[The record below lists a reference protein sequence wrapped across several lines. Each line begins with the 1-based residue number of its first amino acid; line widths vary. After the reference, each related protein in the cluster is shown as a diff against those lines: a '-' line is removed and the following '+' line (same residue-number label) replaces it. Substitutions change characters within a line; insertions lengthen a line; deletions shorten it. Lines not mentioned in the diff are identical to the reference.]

1 MKSTVNTPPNA
12 SPRGRF
18 RLRRRL
24 QQGRP
29 LAALAVI
36 PALMTLGN
44 LICGFAAIHY
54 AAMPVAISE
63 IFGWSTL
70 TVAGSLIFVGMF
82 LDALDGSVAR
92 LTHSASDMGA
102 QLDSLAD
109 MVAFGVAPA
118 YMMLRLV
125 SHYYGPEHYTGVLG
139 PDADNLYARVTWT
152 IAAVYI
158 CCTALRLARFNVETP
173 SLHAEDHRWFRGLP
187 SPGAAGCVASLIL
200 LHQHLLVKRYGG
212 EFPPGFEKTSSLLIP
227 LVTLLC
233 ALAMVSTIRY
243 PHLINRWA
251 AGRKSFGT
259 LVRIVIP
266 VVMMIWWLQVA
277 LALCFVTYAAS
288 GPATALSRRF
298 RRRRL
303 SLAAPTN
310 SM

>member
-1 MKSTVNTPPNA
+1 MNTPIRNTP
-12 SPRGRF
+12 
-18 RLRRRL
+18 RRRL
-24 QQGRP
+24 QIPRRFRGGRS
-29 LAALAVI
+29 LAALAVV

-54 AAMPVAISE
+54 AAMPVATSD

-70 TVAGSLIFVGMF
+70 TVAGCLIFLGMF

-92 LTHSASDMGA
+92 MTHSSSDLGA

-139 PDADNLYARVTWT
+139 PDADNLYGRITWT

-173 SLHAEDHRWFRGLP
+173 SVDLHDHKWFRGLP
-187 SPGAAGCVASLIL
+187 SPGAAGCVTSLIL
-200 LHQHLLVKRYGG
+200 LHQHLLAKQYGG
-212 EFPPGFEKTSSLLIP
+212 EFPQGIEKGSSLCIP
-227 LVTLLC
+227 LVTLV
-233 ALAMVSTIRY
+233 AAMGMVSTMRY
-243 PHLINRWA
+243 PHLINRWV
-251 AGRKSFGT
+251 AGRKDFRG

-266 VVMMIWWLQVA
+266 VVIALWWLQVA
-277 LALCFVTYAAS
+277 LAVCFVAYAIS
-288 GPATALSRRF
+288 GPCGAMIRSIRRQSRV
-298 RRRRL
+298 
-303 SLAAPTN
+303 AEPHEPVA
-310 SM
+310 